1 MESPFECRNESWCS
15 VKFGE
20 FLDSRIL
27 LVGVSTIFS
36 IENVVFVLISFY
48 LTKIFRCRTFW
59 YNKREVVLFL
69 RLEMMW
75 QETVVACFN
84 ILLLHLSER
93 TAEYEK
99 QIPETTVPNF
109 ESQTQNL

>member
-1 MESPFECRNESWCS
+1 
-15 VKFGE
+15 
-20 FLDSRIL
+20 
-27 LVGVSTIFS
+27 
-36 IENVVFVLISFY
+36 
-48 LTKIFRCRTFW
+48 
-59 YNKREVVLFL
+59 
-69 RLEMMW
+69 MMW